1 MWKAWA
7 ELQALGLI
15 GSERPRMICVQ
26 SEVTPPLV
34 NAFVSGAD
42 DTTAVT
48 AGVTLAC
55 GLNVPGGVGH
65 FRVLQI
71 IRDSGGAAVAVSEA
85 DTTAEL
91 SRVWRDTRWWI
102 SPEGAACLAALP
114 QLLDRGLLKAGER
127 VVAVNTGSLET
138 YQIGRASCRERVCQY
153 V

>member
-34 NAFVSGAD
+34 NAFVSGAA
-42 DTTAVT
+42 DTTVVT

-55 GLNVPGGVGH
+55 GLNVHAGVGH

-71 IRDSGGAAVAVSEA
+71 ISDRGGAAFAVSEA
-85 DTTAEL
+85 ATAAEL
-91 SRVWRDTRWWI
+91 SRR
-102 SPEGAACLAALP
+102 SEG
-114 QLLDRGLLKAGER
+114 RR
-127 VVAVNTGSLET
+127 VGKECVN
-138 YQIGRASCRERVCQY
+138 R
-153 V
+153 

>member
-1 MWKAWA
+1 MWNAWS

-48 AGVTLAC
+48 AGLTLAC

-91 SRVWRDTRWWI
+91 RRVWRDTRWWI
-102 SPEGAACLAALP
+102 SPAGAAWLAA
-114 QLLDRGLLKAGER
+114 
-127 VVAVNTGSLET
+127 
-138 YQIGRASCRERVCQY
+138 QIGRAACQERGCPSGVIP
-153 V
+153 VG

>member
-1 MWKAWA
+1 
-7 ELQALGLI
+7 
-15 GSERPRMICVQ
+15 MICVQ

-48 AGVTLAC
+48 AGATLAC

-91 SRVWRDTRWWI
+91 SRSEEHTSELQSLMRI
-102 SPEGAACLAALP
+102 SYAVFCLKKKKTT
-114 QLLDRGLLKAGER
+114 QH
-127 VVAVNTGSLET
+127 
-138 YQIGRASCRERVCQY
+138 
-153 V
+153 